1 MSIRP
6 ILNWS
11 INRFFLAKEDYA
23 KPFLWTLV
31 WQTQY
36 RPRDLRGS
44 GLVAVHFTT
53 LTVLLS
59 LMSADELPIMIS
71 IESLST
77 TNLCRDTSQ

>member
-36 RPRDLRGS
+36 KPRDLRGS
-44 GLVAVHFTT
+44 GLITASFHNFDRALKLDV
-53 LTVLLS
+53 
-59 LMSADELPIMIS
+59 
-71 IESLST
+71 
-77 TNLCRDTSQ
+77 R